1 MAEERAQRRLAA
13 ILAADVVGYSR
24 LMEAD
29 EAGTL
34 ADLKSR
40 RKEVLEPLLARYQ
53 GRIFKITG
61 DGVLVEFGSPI
72 NAVQCAVELQRGMA
86 AANGDLP
93 EDRHIALRVGINLGD
108 VMIEGGDRYGDGVNI
123 AARLE
128 AIAAP
133 GGILVSGTTYDH
145 VRNKVDADF
154 EDLGAQSLKN
164 ILQPVRIYRITGTPR
179 VSVSVSKTKSDKPSI
194 AVLPFAN
201 MSGDPEQEYFSD
213 GITEDI
219 ITDLTRFRD
228 LEVIAHNSTAA
239 YKGRPVS
246 PRQIGQELN
255 VRYVVEGS
263 IQRRAGQIRVTSQL
277 IDATTGA
284 TLWSDRW
291 DRPDKDIFAIQSE
304 VAEAIAA
311 TLGGVGGSAAIMV
324 EETRKARR
332 RPPASLTAYDYY
344 LLAIAGRTRFT
355 KDSVF
360 AGLSAANKAIELDPD
375 LGCAYAA
382 RAWLIYLTGV
392 HFGGDYETAMQAME
406 RDANQALALDP
417 YDAQARI
424 TLAFYL
430 GARGRYQE
438 SDAQIDAALRANP
451 SNPQVLLVAA
461 SELGWH
467 GRPEEGA
474 ALADRVMRLLRVM
487 TPENLNC
494 IKDAYFFARRF
505 EDTIAV
511 VSRIPLEARGRGAR
525 LMLTLSYA
533 LLGRANEAA
542 QARAELLKNYPT
554 ISAELVLN
562 TGGAM
567 ARPQEENLVLE
578 GFRAAGLPLCAS
590 QAELA
595 PIPNPRRLPQCVESA
610 PPETS
615 PVNNN
620 PYETA

>member
-1 MAEERAQRRLAA
+1 MAQQNVQRRLAA

-24 LMEAD
+24 LIWAD

-34 ADLKSR
+34 ADLKTR

-93 EDRHIALRVGINLGD
+93 EDRHVVLRIGINLGD
-108 VMIEGGDRYGDGVNI
+108 VMMEGGDRYGDGVNI

-154 EDLGAQSLKN
+154 DDLGAQSLKN
-164 ILQPVRIYRITGTPR
+164 ILQPVRVYRITGTPR
-179 VSVSVSKTKSDKPSI
+179 VPVAVSKPKSDKPSI

-219 ITDLTRFRD
+219 ITDLARFRG

-239 YKGRPVS
+239 YKSRPVN

-263 IQRRAGQIRVTSQL
+263 IQRRAGQIRVTGQL

-311 TLGGVGGSAAIMV
+311 TLGGMGGSAAITA
-324 EETRKARR
+324 EETRRARR

-344 LLAIAGRTRFT
+344 LLANAGRTRFT
-355 KDSVF
+355 RDSVF
-360 AGLSAANKAIELDPD
+360 TGLKAANKAIELDPE
-375 LGCAYAA
+375 LGCAYVA
-382 RAWLIYLTGV
+382 RAWLNFLTGV
-392 HFGGDYETAMQAME
+392 HFGGDYETGMQAME
-406 RDANQALALDP
+406 RDANQALVLDP
-417 YDAQARI
+417 YDAEARI

-430 GARGRYQE
+430 GTRGRIQE

-451 SNPQVLLVAA
+451 TNPQVLVAA
-461 SELGWH
+461 AGEMGWH
-467 GRPEEGA
+467 GRPDEA
-474 ALADRVMRLLRVM
+474 AAVADRVMRLDRWM

-494 IKDAYFFARRF
+494 IKDTYFFARRF

-533 LLGRANEAA
+533 LLGRANETA
-542 QARAELLKNYPT
+542 QARADLLKNYPT

-562 TGGAM
+562 TGGVM
-567 ARPQEENLVLE
+567 GRPQEENLVLE

-595 PIPNPRRLPQCVESA
+595 PFPNPRRLPQCVGSA
-610 PPETS
+610 RPETGR
-615 PVNNN
+615 VNND

>member
-1 MAEERAQRRLAA
+1 
-13 ILAADVVGYSR
+13 
-24 LMEAD
+24 
-29 EAGTL
+29 
-34 ADLKSR
+34 
-40 RKEVLEPLLARYQ
+40 
-53 GRIFKITG
+53 
-61 DGVLVEFGSPI
+61 
-72 NAVQCAVELQRGMA
+72 
-86 AANGDLP
+86 
-93 EDRHIALRVGINLGD
+93 
-108 VMIEGGDRYGDGVNI
+108 VN
-123 AARLE
+123 
-128 AIAAP
+128 
-133 GGILVSGTTYDH
+133 
-145 VRNKVDADF
+145 
-154 EDLGAQSLKN
+154 
-164 ILQPVRIYRITGTPR
+164 
-179 VSVSVSKTKSDKPSI
+179 
-194 AVLPFAN
+194 
-201 MSGDPEQEYFSD
+201 
-213 GITEDI
+213 
-219 ITDLTRFRD
+219 
-228 LEVIAHNSTAA
+228 
-239 YKGRPVS
+239 
-246 PRQIGQELN
+246 PRQIGLDLN

-263 IQRRAGQIRVTSQL
+263 IQRRAGQIRVTGQL

-311 TLGGVGGSAAIMV
+311 TLGGMGGSAAITA

-332 RPPASLTAYDYY
+332 RPLASLTAYDYY
-344 LLAIAGRTRFT
+344 LLANAGRTRFT
-355 KDSVF
+355 KESVF
-360 AGLSAANKAIELDPD
+360 AGLKAANKAIELDPE
-375 LGCAYAA
+375 LGRAYVA
-382 RAWLIYLTGV
+382 RAWLNFITM

-406 RDANQALALDP
+406 RDANQALVLDP
-417 YDAQARI
+417 YDAEARI
-424 TLAFYL
+424 ALAFYL
-430 GARGRYQE
+430 SRRGRFQE

-451 SNPQVLLVAA
+451 TNPDVLIVAA

-474 ALADRVMRLLRVM
+474 ALADRVMRLDRWM
-487 TPENLNC
+487 TSESLNC

-567 ARPQEENLVLE
+567 ARPEEENLVLE

-595 PIPNPRRLPQCVESA
+595 PIPNPRRLPQCVEPG
-610 PPETS
+610 PPEAG
-615 PVNNN
+615 PVNID
-620 PYETA
+620 PHETA